1 MAEYLNRTSICLN
14 KSEHTTIDRVLKMY
28 HTVHSARLVYK
39 LMSTYSEHGKRS
51 KMERFAKTIIV
62 VKKFSKKLDLKSLRV
77 F

>member
-1 MAEYLNRTSICLN
+1 
-14 KSEHTTIDRVLKMY
+14 MY